1 VAIRRRGVAATGPRE
16 FPIKHPTALA
26 DRADQA
32 RVNGLAARRAAF
44 ALGAIVLFSAAV
56 RFAVA
61 RGFDVPWIAPDE
73 MIYGLV
79 GQSLWESGTLTIRD
93 AAVPYYSLLTPAL
106 VGLPLT
112 LGDVARGVEIA
123 QALQALA
130 MSLVAVPVYLWGA
143 RLVGTRWALA
153 AAVLAVLPPA
163 LWYGGLLM
171 TEALFYPLVVAALL
185 ALARVLEQPTLERQG
200 LFLLLVSATG
210 AVRLQALLLLPVLL
224 VAVGLEAW
232 FGRSARIVRR
242 VAPLLVLVGLS
253 TAALLAVYASGRA
266 DLLGAY
272 GELAQTTPASTGVLA
287 QLTWHSGAVVV
298 MTMGLP
304 LLATATL
311 AVLAAVRGEANPSVR
326 AFLAVTTAYVV
337 LLVGQV
343 SAFAVEYLDHVS
355 ERYVVTA
362 LPPLLLG
369 LCLWIARG
377 GPRPAV
383 VVLPIV
389 LAATA
394 ALVALPRSRVGTVF
408 GAHDALTLL
417 PLGDLADQGNLAF
430 RGGLLTL
437 GLVLAGVFILL
448 PRRLVA
454 ATAVAVALGFV
465 AASVQAAREIDRLSG
480 VERAHDF
487 GVADR
492 RWIDRAGVA
501 PVLHL
506 DTGEQPSTSVARVA
520 FWNRSVRRLLRLE
533 GVPAQA
539 LPQAPVLI
547 RTDGALVDASGREAS
562 APYVVLPATIA
573 LDGERLASSPPTDIA
588 PGSGVW
594 RVDEPLR
601 LVSRTEGFSPI
612 GDFGRAKVVVYPCGP
627 GALELTLLGK
637 DGLPIRLS
645 VNGFPWQTLELEPG
659 GLWSGVVPSLRPAG
673 QVIPCLFE
681 LRSEGLVGST
691 RVEWVPRASG

>member
-1 VAIRRRGVAATGPRE
+1 MLAS
-16 FPIKHPTALA
+16 AL
-26 DRADQA
+26 
-32 RVNGLAARRAAF
+32 
-44 ALGAIVLFSAAV
+44 V
-56 RFAVA
+56 RFVVA
-61 RGFDVPWIAPDE
+61 RSFDVPWIAPDE

-93 AAVPYYSLLTPAL
+93 APIPYYSLLTPAL
-106 VGLPLT
+106 VGLPLAVSD
-112 LGDVARGVEIA
+112 LAGGVAVA

-130 MSLVAVPVYLWGA
+130 MSLVAVPVYLWGT
-143 RLVGTRWALA
+143 RLVGARWALA
-153 AAVLAVLPPA
+153 AAMLAVLPPA

-185 ALARVLEQPTLERQG
+185 ALARVLEQPTLEWQG
-200 LFLLLVSATG
+200 LFLLLVSAAA

-224 VAVGLEAW
+224 VAVGLDAW
-232 FGRSARIVRR
+232 FGRSTRVVRR
-242 VAPLLVLVGLS
+242 IAPLLVLVGVF
-253 TAALLAVYASGRA
+253 AAVLLAVYASGRS

-272 GELAQTTPASTGVLA
+272 GELAQTTPASTSVLA

-298 MTMGLP
+298 MTMGFP

-311 AVLAAVRGEANPSVR
+311 VVLAAVRGEPDPSVR
-326 AFLAVTTAYVV
+326 AFLAVTTAYVA

-343 SAFAVEYLDHVS
+343 SAFAVEYLDHIS

-362 LPPLLLG
+362 LPPLVLG

-377 GPRPAV
+377 GPRPLV
-383 VVLPIV
+383 VVLPLA

-394 ALVALPRSRVGTVF
+394 ALVALPRSRVGTVS

-417 PLGDLADQGNLAF
+417 PFGDLADHGNLAF
-430 RGGLLTL
+430 HGGLLAL
-437 GLVLAGVFILL
+437 GLTVAGVFIWL
-448 PRRLVA
+448 PRRLLA
-454 ATAVAVALGFV
+454 ITAVAVAVGFV
-465 AASVQAAREIDRLSG
+465 ATSVHAAREIDLLSG
-480 VERAHDF
+480 AERTNDF

-520 FWNRSVRRLLRLE
+520 FWNRSVRQLLRLE

-539 LPQAPVLI
+539 LPQTPVAI
-547 RTDGALVDASGREAS
+547 RSDGALVDGSGREVS
-562 APYVVLPATIA
+562 APHVVLPATIA
-573 LDGERLASSPPTDIA
+573 LAGERLASSPPTGIA
-588 PGSGVW
+588 PGSGLW

-601 LVSRTEGFSPI
+601 LVSRTEGFTPI
-612 GDFGRAKVVVYPCGP
+612 GDFGAAKIVVYPCGP

-637 DGLPIRLS
+637 DGLSIRLS
-645 VNGFPWQTLELEPG
+645 ANGFPSQTVELEPG
-659 GLWSGVVPSLRPAG
+659 AIWSGAVPSLRQAG
-673 QVIPCLFE
+673 QIVPCLFE
-681 LRSEGLVGST
+681 LESDGLVGST
-691 RVEWVPRASG
+691 RVEWVPTKSR

>member
-1 VAIRRRGVAATGPRE
+1 M
-16 FPIKHPTALA
+16 
-26 DRADQA
+26 
-32 RVNGLAARRAAF
+32 
-44 ALGAIVLFSAAV
+44 LFSAVV
-56 RFAVA
+56 RFVVA
-61 RGFDVPWIAPDE
+61 RTFDVPWIAPDE

-93 AAVPYYSLLTPAL
+93 SAVPYYSLLTPAL
-106 VGLPLT
+106 VGLPLAASD
-112 LGDVARGVEIA
+112 LASGVTVA

-130 MSLVAVPVYLWGA
+130 MSLVAVPVYIWGT
-143 RLVGTRWALA
+143 RIVGTRWALV

-185 ALARVLEQPTLERQG
+185 ALARMLEAPTLERQG
-200 LFLLLVSATG
+200 LFLLVVSIAA

-224 VAVGLEAW
+224 VAVCLDAW
-232 FGRSARIVRR
+232 FGRSATIVRR

-253 TAALLAVYASGRA
+253 TAALLAVYASGRS

-287 QLTWHSGAVVV
+287 QLAWHSGAIVV

-311 AVLAAVRGEANPSVR
+311 AVLAAVRGETNPSVR

-369 LCLWIARG
+369 LSLWIARG
-377 GPRPAV
+377 SPRPAA
-383 VVLPIV
+383 VVLPLA

-394 ALVALPRSRVGTVF
+394 ALVALPQSRVGTVF
-408 GAHDALTLL
+408 SAHDALTLL
-417 PLGDLADQGNLAF
+417 PLGDLADQGYLTF
-430 RGGLLTL
+430 RGVLLAL
-437 GLVLAGVFILL
+437 GLALASVFILL
-448 PRRLVA
+448 PRRLLPA
-454 ATAVAVALGFV
+454 AAVAVALGFV

-480 VERAHDF
+480 LERVHDF

-492 RWIDRAGVA
+492 RWVDLAGVA
-501 PVLHL
+501 SVLHL
-506 DTGEQPSTSVARVA
+506 DTGEQPSTSVARVT
-520 FWNRSVRRLLRLE
+520 FWNRSIRQLLRLE
-533 GVPAQA
+533 GVPPQA
-539 LPQAPVLI
+539 LPQAPVSI
-547 RTDGALVDASGREAS
+547 RTDGAVVDGSGREVS
-562 APYVVLPATIA
+562 APHVVLPATIA
-573 LDGERLASSPPTDIA
+573 LDGERLTSSSPTDIA
-588 PGSGVW
+588 PGSGLW

-601 LVSRTEGFSPI
+601 LVSRTEGFTPV
-612 GDFGRAKVVVYPCGP
+612 GDFGRAKIVVYPCGP

-637 DGLPIRLS
+637 DGLPIRIS
-645 VNGFPWQTLELEPG
+645 VNGFPWQTVELPSSE
-659 GLWSGVVPSLRPAG
+659 LWSGTVPSLRPAG
-673 QVIPCLFE
+673 QLIPCLFE
-681 LRSEGLVGST
+681 LESEGLVGST

>member
-1 VAIRRRGVAATGPRE
+1 M
-16 FPIKHPTALA
+16 FL
-26 DRADQA
+26 
-32 RVNGLAARRAAF
+32 
-44 ALGAIVLFSAAV
+44 SAAV

-79 GQSLWESGTLTIRD
+79 GESLWESGTLTIRG
-93 AAVPYYSLLTPAL
+93 AAVPYYSLLTPTL

-112 LGDVARGVEIA
+112 FGDVARGVAIA

-130 MSLVAVPVYLWGA
+130 MSLVAVPVYLWGT
-143 RLVGTRWALA
+143 RLVGSRWALA
-153 AAVLAVLPPA
+153 AAALAVLPPA

-171 TEALFYPLVVAALL
+171 TEALFYPFVVAALVS
-185 ALARVLEQPTLERQG
+185 LARVLEQPTLERQG
-200 LFLLLVSATG
+200 LFLLLVSAAA

-224 VAVGLEAW
+224 VAVGLDAW
-232 FGRSARIVRR
+232 FGRSVGIVRR

-253 TAALLAVYASGRA
+253 TGALLALYASGRS

-272 GELAQTTPASTGVLA
+272 DELAQSAPASTGILA
-287 QLTWHSGAVVV
+287 QLAWHSGAVVV

-311 AVLAAVRGEANPSVR
+311 VILAAVHGERNPSVR

-355 ERYVVTA
+355 ERYAVTA

-377 GPRPAV
+377 APRPV
-383 VVLPIV
+383 SIVLPLG
-389 LAATA
+389 LAALA
-394 ALVALPRSRVGTVF
+394 ALVALPQSRVGTVF
-408 GAHDALTLL
+408 GAHDALTLMAF
-417 PLGDLADQGNLAF
+417 GVLADQGAVVF
-430 RGGLLTL
+430 RGALLGL
-437 GLVLAGVFILL
+437 GLVLASVFILL
-448 PRRLVA
+448 PQRLLA
-454 ATAVAVALGFV
+454 ATAIAVAVGFV
-465 AASVQAAREIDRLSG
+465 AASVHAAREIDRLSA
-480 VERAHDF
+480 VERRNDF
-487 GVADR
+487 GVENR
-492 RWIDRAGVA
+492 RWVDRAGVT

-506 DTGEQPSTSVARVA
+506 DTGEQPSTSVARVT
-520 FWNRSVRRLLRLE
+520 FWNHSVRRLLRLE

-539 LPQAPVLI
+539 LPQSPVSI
-547 RTDGALVDASGREAS
+547 STGGALVDPLGREVS
-562 APYVVLPATIA
+562 APYAVLPATIA
-573 LDGERLASSPPTDIA
+573 LNGERVASSAPTDIA
-588 PGSGVW
+588 PGSGLW

-627 GALELTLLGK
+627 
-637 DGLPIRLS
+637 
-645 VNGFPWQTLELEPG
+645 
-659 GLWSGVVPSLRPAG
+659 
-673 QVIPCLFE
+673 
-681 LRSEGLVGST
+681 
-691 RVEWVPRASG
+691 

>member
-1 VAIRRRGVAATGPRE
+1 M
-16 FPIKHPTALA
+16 L
-26 DRADQA
+26 
-32 RVNGLAARRAAF
+32 L
-44 ALGAIVLFSAAV
+44 SAAV

-61 RGFDVPWIAPDE
+61 RTFDVPWIAPDE

-79 GQSLWESGTLTIRD
+79 GQSLWESGTLTVRD

-112 LGDVARGVEIA
+112 LGDVARGVAIA

-153 AAVLAVLPPA
+153 AAVLAILPPA

-185 ALARVLEQPTLERQG
+185 ALARTLEQPTLERQG
-200 LFLLLVSATG
+200 LFLLLVSVAA

-224 VAVGLEAW
+224 VAVGLDAW
-232 FGRSARIVRR
+232 FGRSARIVQR

-253 TAALLAVYASGRA
+253 TAGLLVLYASGRS

-287 QLTWHSGAVVV
+287 QLSWHSGAVVV

-311 AVLAAVRGEANPSVR
+311 AILAAAHGEQNPSVR

-343 SAFAVEYLDHVS
+343 SAFAVDYLDHVS

-377 GPRPAV
+377 GPRPLA
-383 VVLPIV
+383 VVLP
-389 LAATA
+389 LTFAATA
-394 ALVALPRSRVGTVF
+394 ALVALPRSRVGSVF

-417 PLGDLADQGNLAF
+417 ALGELADQGDLVF
-430 RGGLLTL
+430 RGGLLAL
-437 GLVLAGVFILL
+437 GLALAAAFVLL
-448 PRRLVA
+448 PRRMLA
-454 ATAVAVALGFV
+454 ASAMVVALGFV
-465 AASVQAAREIDRLSG
+465 AASVHATREIDRLSG
-480 VERAHDF
+480 LERAHDF
-487 GVADR
+487 GAGDR
-492 RWIDRAGVA
+492 RWVDRADVA

-506 DTGEQPSTSVARVA
+506 DTGEQPSTSVARVT
-520 FWNRSVRRLLRLE
+520 FWNHSIRRLLRLE

-539 LPQAPVLI
+539 LPQKAVSI
-547 RTDGALVDASGREAS
+547 STGGALVDPSGREVS
-562 APYVVLPATIA
+562 APYAVLPATIA
-573 LDGERLASSPPTDIA
+573 LDGERLGSSPPTDIA
-588 PGSGVW
+588 PGSGLW

-612 GDFGRAKVVVYPCGP
+612 GDFGRAKIVVYPCGP
-627 GALELTLLGK
+627 GALELDLLGK
-637 DGLPIRLS
+637 DGLPIRVI
-645 VNGFPWQTLELEPG
+645 VNGFPWQTVELESG
-659 GLWSGVVPSLRPAG
+659 GMWTGAVPSLRPAG
-673 QVIPCLFE
+673 QLIPCLFE
-681 LRSEGLVGST
+681 LESEGLVGST
-691 RVEWVPRASG
+691 RVEWAPQAPG